1 MPLYERYELLELRR
15 DDGIQ
20 TFHARDRETARP
32 VQVHLFRDDPSEETA
47 IENRNLL
54 SRLERLPDAERR
66 RVIERGDYKGRAY
79 VVTDRLAG
87 YAGFREW
94 LLVKTDPAAR
104 HASLDD
110 QFHQLFDPYAE
121 TAALTA
127 FSSQIAASPASHS
140 NAFSNPAVSAVT
152 VSPLAK
158 ECEPEADLSQ
168 TGIEAARTQPGIQV
182 VRKSLMGILLGIAA
196 AILLLGLI
204 VAGLAF
210 LPR

>member
-15 DDGIQ
+15 DDDGIQ

-32 VQVHLFRDDPSEETA
+32 VQIHLFPENPSEA
-47 IENRNLL
+47 AAAENRTLL
-54 SRLERLPDAERR
+54 ARIEYLPDAERR
-66 RVIERGDYKGRAY
+66 RIIERGDYKGRPY

-94 LLVKTDPAAR
+94 LMVKTDPAAR
-104 HASLDD
+104 HATLDD

-127 FSSQIAASPASHS
+127 FSSPIAAPPA
-140 NAFSNPAVSAVT
+140 PVSYVPQEDEAET
-152 VSPLAK
+152 VALEMAA
-158 ECEPEADLSQ
+158 EP
-168 TGIEAARTQPGIQV
+168 ARTQPGIRV
-182 VRKSLMGILLGIAA
+182 VGKSLLGILLGIAA

>member
-1 MPLYERYELLELRR
+1 LALYERYELLELRR

-32 VQVHLFRDDPSEETA
+32 VQIHLFPEDPPEAAE
-47 IENRNLL
+47 ENRKLL
-54 SRLERLPDAERR
+54 ARIEYLPDAERR
-66 RVIERGDYKGRAY
+66 RLIERGDYKGRPY

-94 LLVKTDPAAR
+94 LTIKTDPAER

-127 FSSQIAASPASHS
+127 FSSRIAAP
-140 NAFSNPAVSAVT
+140 SAPPLHVT
-152 VSPLAK
+152 RENHP
-158 ECEPEADLSQ
+158 
-168 TGIEAARTQPGIQV
+168 
-182 VRKSLMGILLGIAA
+182 
-196 AILLLGLI
+196 
-204 VAGLAF
+204 
-210 LPR
+210 

>member
-1 MPLYERYELLELRR
+1 LALYERYELLELRR

-32 VQVHLFRDDPSEETA
+32 VQIHLFPENPPENTA
-47 IENRNLL
+47 AEDRKLL
-54 SRLERLPDAERR
+54 SRIEYLPDAERR
-66 RVIERGDYKGRAY
+66 RIIERADYNGRPY
-79 VVTDRLAG
+79 VITDRLAG
-87 YAGFREW
+87 YPGFREW
-94 LLVKTDPAAR
+94 LTMKTDPAAR

-127 FSSQIAASPASHS
+127 FSSPIAAPMAPISH
-140 NAFSNPAVSAVT
+140 VT
-152 VSPLAK
+152 K
-158 ECEPEADLSQ
+158 ESQPELTPEEP
-168 TGIEAARTQPGIQV
+168 ARTQPGIRV
-182 VRKSLMGILLGIAA
+182 VGKSLIGILLGIAA